1 MMKKFCFAFLVVAYS
16 SPVMASDVCDEP
28 LKIGYEKFFPFEGKE
43 NGEMVGINIDMQEKI
58 SKKIGCNIVW
68 MESPWKRLLRSV
80 KNGEIDIA
88 NTASINPEREKYANF
103 SIPYL
108 PYEAILFVG
117 KGARNTADSLKS
129 YLDDGHS
136 LAIVR
141 EYDYG
146 ENTMSLLEKKEYE
159 KQIKV
164 TSSPELSVRI
174 VAAGRVDATIGNR
187 YTLSHTAQENGLRDK
202 ITATNTVVQ
211 SSPIH
216 VMFSKKSVPQ
226 KVIDAYNAAIEDL
239 KEDGTIQ
246 AIVDK
251 YTGQTGG

>member
-1 MMKKFCFAFLVVAYS
+1 MKKFCFAFLVVAYS

-28 LKIGYEKFFPFEGKE
+28 LKIGYEEFFPFEGKE
-43 NGEMVGINIDMQEKI
+43 NSEMVGINIDIQEKI
-58 SKKIGCNIVW
+58 SRKIGCNIVW
-68 MESPWKRLLRSV
+68 VESPWKRLLRSV
-80 KNGEIDIA
+80 ENGEIDIA
-88 NTASINPEREKYANF
+88 NTASINPKREKYANF

-117 KGARNTADSLKS
+117 EGSKNTANSLKS
-129 YLDDGHS
+129 YLDEGHS

-146 ENTMSLLEKKEYE
+146 EETMSLIEKKEYKE
-159 KQIKV
+159 QINV
-164 TSSPELSVRI
+164 TNAPELSVRI

-187 YTLSHTAQENGLRDK
+187 YTLSHTAQENGVRDK

-216 VMFSKKSVPQ
+216 FMFSKKSVPQ
-226 KVIDAYNAAIEDL
+226 KVIDAYNEAIVDL
-239 KEDGTIQ
+239 KAEGAIQ
-246 AIVDK
+246 VIVDK